1 MLNVGHLILTTH
13 FGHLM
18 LRPGTKE
25 QRPCVRPIIPCARRG
40 KASRH
45 RSPACRAPMAAKAA
59 QNDAQLQESSSDS
72 DEEVYTVDSAMQ
84 DWYFNKSTATVR
96 SYKMVVKRFR
106 KWLRDVHGKKLNQ
119 CKKKHVRAFFV
130 HLKPTN
136 TQVRPTLC
144 VLKSLYKHLLR
155 LGVITKD
162 PCAHFK
168 LSIQL
173 PCRVERNLTSDQVR
187 ALFAAAQ
194 EKRDKKTFALL
205 QCCVYSGIR
214 IGALSRLRCAD
225 IIRSVTDMTS
235 SSGSSSSSAKKV
247 EHYYI
252 HIVAGKCGKSRKVPL
267 KKSIGKSLH
276 AYAAIQA
283 AKGVYLF
290 PGRNGGPISTGAVA
304 GRIKRLARK
313 IGSPEISAHWLVSCI
328 FFNAGHHLMLRP
340 CYSPNSSL
348 FFLHTHCKRHY
359 FATTSLQN
367 GCGLATLS
375 KQMGHSGIQVTSRYC
390 HAKPGEAASCY
401 IDLSTTDIEESE
413 LTVEHKFR
421 RPVKKATAM

>member
-106 KWLRDVHGKKLNQ
+106 KWLCDVHGKKLNQ

-328 FFNAGHHLMLRP
+328 FFNVGHLILRP
-340 CYSPNSSL
+340 CYSPISSL
-348 FFLHTHCKRHY
+348 SFSTL
-359 FATTSLQN
+359 TTSGITLLRRAYRTAAVLPRSLNRWGIAESRSRQGTATQN
-367 GCGLATLS
+367 QARPRL
-375 KQMGHSGIQVTSRYC
+375 VTS
-390 HAKPGEAASCY
+390 
-401 IDLSTTDIEESE
+401 T
-413 LTVEHKFR
+413 
-421 RPVKKATAM
+421 

>member
-1 MLNVGHLILTTH
+1 
-13 FGHLM
+13 M

-25 QRPCVRPIIPCARRG
+25 RRPCVRPIIPCARRG

-45 RSPACRAPMAAKAA
+45 RSPASRAPMAAKSSA
-59 QNDAQLQESSSDS
+59 NDAQLQESSSDS

-84 DWYFNKSTATVR
+84 DWYFEKSSATVR

-106 KWLRDVHGKKLNQ
+106 KWLRDVHGKRLNQ

-155 LGVITKD
+155 LGVISKD

-194 EKRDKKTFALL
+194 EKRDKKSFALL
-205 QCCVYSGIR
+205 QCFVYAGVR
-214 IGALSRLRCAD
+214 IAACCRLRCAD
-225 IIRSVTDMTS
+225 IIRSETDMTS

-313 IGSPEISAHWLVSCI
+313 IGSPEVSAHWLVSCA
-328 FFNAGHHLMLRP
+328 FFKEPDGLCFYPTICVFFRP
-340 CYSPNSSL
+340 CDSPLSL
-348 FFLHTHCKRHY
+348 FLHTHYKRHY